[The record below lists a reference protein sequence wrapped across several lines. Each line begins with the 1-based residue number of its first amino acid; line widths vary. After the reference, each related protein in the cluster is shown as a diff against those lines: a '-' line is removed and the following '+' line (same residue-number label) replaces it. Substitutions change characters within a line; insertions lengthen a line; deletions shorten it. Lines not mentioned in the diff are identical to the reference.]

1 MTDLDTVKEE
11 LVGGDCIKAVVV
23 SHNIS
28 GLIQLYG
35 GDPAWLRSFLAHSL
49 DAHLVRMF
57 STAAHAQALP
67 LALRRT
73 YDPYSSVTPTEI
85 ELIRSILVE
94 YGCELAPERNF
105 EHLLV
110 ARRRDVRVIALP

>member
-11 LVGGDCIKAVVV
+11 LVGGDCVKAVVV
-23 SHNIS
+23 THNIH

-35 GDPAWLRSFLAHSL
+35 GDPAWLRSVLAHSL
-49 DAHLVRMF
+49 DEQIFRMF
-57 STAAHAQALP
+57 STGAHVQALP
-67 LALRRT
+67 LLWRT
-73 YDPYSSVTPTEI
+73 YDPYSSVTPAEI
-85 ELIRSILVE
+85 ALIRSILVE
-94 YGCELAPERNF
+94 HGCELAPERNF